1 MKTLDVQARLEYGRA
16 AISVLRALK
25 IADRTMRYHEFA
37 RAIGLIADGEDWQ
50 PWYRQQIGDILNLVA
65 AAEKQAG
72 QNTGLDP
79 IQFER
84 IVTAQR
90 EPGVGFYKSSRIV
103 RE

>member
-50 PWYRQQIGDILNLVA
+50 PWYRQQIGTSSIWSPPLRSRRVKTQDLIRSNLS
-65 AAEKQAG
+65 G
-72 QNTGLDP
+72 
-79 IQFER
+79 
-84 IVTAQR
+84 
-90 EPGVGFYKSSRIV
+90 S
-103 RE
+103 